1 MQGPVAGAPVSRRT
15 VNDMLAATRQMQCTA
30 AGQPLDLVQ
39 LHWCVMMGVVRGG
52 LKDESAG
59 EGERER
65 AAVLGRVGMRWT
77 RPVVA
82 VPPACVWARNGL

>member
-59 EGERER
+59 EGERSGLR
-65 AAVLGRVGMRWT
+65 CLDVLG
-77 RPVVA
+77 
-82 VPPACVWARNGL
+82 

>member
-30 AGQPLDLVQ
+30 VGQPLDLVQ

-59 EGERER
+59 EGERSGLR
-65 AAVLGRVGMRWT
+65 CLDVLG
-77 RPVVA
+77 
-82 VPPACVWARNGL
+82 